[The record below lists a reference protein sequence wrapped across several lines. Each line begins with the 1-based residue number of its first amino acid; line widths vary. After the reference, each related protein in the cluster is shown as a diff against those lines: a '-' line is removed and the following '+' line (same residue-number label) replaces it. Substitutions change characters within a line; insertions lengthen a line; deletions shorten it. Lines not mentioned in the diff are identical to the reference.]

1 MLPSVRPDQQMRP
14 SPPYLLAPPTAAVPY
29 DAIFRICSYW
39 ERRFCLSTGVSIL
52 ERYSN
57 LTREDRLLFGLS
69 QQLPNYMIL
78 LHSIYPRPCLFYR
91 YFLKKGNRRVCGRVL
106 LGLNGGDLF
115 RVLVHLLGMSR
126 FFRLDCST

>member
-29 DAIFRICSYW
+29 DAVFRICSYW

-69 QQLPNYMIL
+69 QQLLNYMIL

-91 YFLKKGNRRVCGRVL
+91 YFFKKGNRRVCAGGCFGGQRRRFISHFGLSPRNEPL
-106 LGLNGGDLF
+106 L
-115 RVLVHLLGMSR
+115 S
-126 FFRLDCST
+126 FRL